1 MEGFNFLLAGVGGQ
15 GTVLAS
21 DVLAEVGMEAGY
33 DVKKS
38 DVLGLAVRGGSVVSH
53 IRWGE
58 TVHSPVITEGQ
69 VDYLVGFEMLEGLR
83 WLKQLKPQG
92 TVVVN
97 RQRIPPVSVIS
108 GEAIYPSD
116 QEIIDAL
123 SMTTKHYYLIPGLM
137 LAQKLGNAKVVN
149 LILLGSLST
158 LLEISAEVW
167 ERVISKRV
175 PTNLVDLN
183 LEAFHAGRSAMK
195 EIRNS

>member
-83 WLKQLKPQG
+83 WLKQLKPHG
-92 TVVVN
+92 TVIVN

-149 LILLGSLST
+149 LILIGSLST
-158 LLEISAEVW
+158 LLKISAEVW
-167 ERVISKRV
+167 ERVVSKRV

-183 LEAFHAGRSAMK
+183 LKAFHAGRSAMK

>member
-92 TVVVN
+92 TVFVN

-123 SMTTKHYYLIPGLM
+123 SMATKHYYLIPGLM

-149 LILLGSLST
+149 LILLGSLSV
-158 LLEISAEVW
+158 LLKISAGIW
-167 ERVISKRV
+167 EGAINRTV

-183 LEAFHAGRSAMK
+183 LKAFHAGRSAVK

>member
-92 TVVVN
+92 AVVVN

-123 SMTTKHYYLIPGLM
+123 NMTTKHYYLIPGLM

-149 LILLGSLST
+149 LILLGSLSV
-158 LLEISAEVW
+158 LLKISAGIW
-167 ERVISKRV
+167 ESAINRTV
-175 PTNLVDLN
+175 PANLVDLN
-183 LEAFHAGRSAMK
+183 LKAFHAGRSAMK